1 VSGSKRKDQGR
12 RRRGKQRDK
21 PTKAVVDG
29 GKRKEKKSERGIGKK
44 IGTAGKVFFSFF
56 LFSLSFF
63 LPKTT
68 YIFGS
73 RFLAVAKEST
83 VIATVDSIQ
92 KSDKFTRESKLH
104 YNSRTHCHGFDLANT
119 LKSNEFA
126 PVIYPKF
133 WIGARCNQ
141 NELNGFRLRYF
152 NQHLIQ
158 LILDEVRPL
167 SEHSV
172 RKQFN

>member
-1 VSGSKRKDQGR
+1 MQEISHRACGSDKNKNRQQEKSMRRWRLGR
-12 RRRGKQRDK
+12 E
-21 PTKAVVDG
+21 DG
-29 GKRKEKKSERGIGKK
+29 GDRDASRFFFLIFQFSLFLLIKK
-44 IGTAGKVFFSFF
+44 IADILESR
-56 LFSLSFF
+56 SLA
-63 LPKTT
+63 TT
-68 YIFGS
+68 
-73 RFLAVAKEST
+73 KEST

-133 WIGARCNQ
+133 WIGARCNR

-152 NQHLIQ
+152 NQHPIQ